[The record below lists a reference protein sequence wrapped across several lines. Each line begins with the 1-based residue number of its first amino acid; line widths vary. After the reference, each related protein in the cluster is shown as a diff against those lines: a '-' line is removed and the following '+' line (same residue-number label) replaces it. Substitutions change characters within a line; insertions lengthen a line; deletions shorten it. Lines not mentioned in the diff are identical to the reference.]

1 MGRSYLVRNFFFFFL
16 VCMLFIITCNDNTS
30 PRTYKIKKSQIS
42 NNTQS
47 NIQKNNKISFSWDAP
62 ENWIKT
68 KGNNFSLAVY
78 NFTAFGENVKISI
91 TEFPGLAGG
100 IKDNVNR
107 WRKQLDLPSKTI
119 NKIND
124 ESILHSNSMG
134 EFSIHKIVN
143 VENPSLAFL
152 SAILPLKESTV
163 FVKLESSK
171 EGLNRLKDIFLDF
184 CSSFEYIK

>member
-1 MGRSYLVRNFFFFFL
+1 MGRSYLVLKMPFFFL
-16 VCMLFIITCNDNTS
+16 FCILFIITCDDNIS
-30 PRTYKIKKSQIS
+30 PRTYSIKKTQIS
-42 NNTQS
+42 NNTQP
-47 NIQKNNKISFSWDAP
+47 NIQKNNKINFSWDAP
-62 ENWIKT
+62 DSWIKT
-68 KGNNFSLAVY
+68 KGNNFALAVY

-107 WRKQLDLPSKTI
+107 WRKQLGLPSQTI
-119 NKIND
+119 DQIND
-124 ESILHSNSMG
+124 ESILHSNAMG
-134 EFSIHKIVN
+134 EFSMHKIIN
-143 VENPSLAFL
+143 IKNPNLAFL

-171 EGLNRLKDIFLDF
+171 EGLNRLEDIFLNF